1 MSLSDA
7 NCVAYELMP
16 WFVVVLIDP
25 MSFIDLEPSDRTV
38 LRLSFFSL
46 TPQLIS
52 MYVFLSLSHSV
63 VSIILF
69 AVFLQFPLHMSTVPR
84 LIVGPFFVVFFL
96 RLSLSHSLVLTFPC
110 SNANLTIAIAKRVHR
125 LGCIVFS
132 LWF

>member
-52 MYVFLSLSHSV
+52 MYVFLSLSLGGVHYPVCCVFTVSPAYVHSPTV
-63 VSIILF
+63 DRR
-69 AVFLQFPLHMSTVPR
+69 AVFRGFLSSSLPLSQSCVD
-84 LIVGPFFVVFFL
+84 
-96 RLSLSHSLVLTFPC
+96 LSLL
-110 SNANLTIAIAKRVHR
+110 
-125 LGCIVFS
+125 
-132 LWF
+132 